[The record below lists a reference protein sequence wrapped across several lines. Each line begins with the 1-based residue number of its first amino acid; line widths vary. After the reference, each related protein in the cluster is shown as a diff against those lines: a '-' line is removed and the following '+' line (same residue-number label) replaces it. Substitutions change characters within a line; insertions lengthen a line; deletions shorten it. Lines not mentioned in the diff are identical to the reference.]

1 MITDEAPEAVWRAAL
16 AEGRFLLQRAQST
29 GTRCFPPRVMEPG
42 TGETD
47 LEWVEAMGTG
57 TVYSVTVIGRKPT
70 AAAYPVALIDLDEGT
85 RPMRR
90 DEGLAA
96 EDVRIAMKVT
106 ARVYEEDETPNIA
119 LDTVWSGDD

>member
-29 GTRCFPPRVMEPG
+29 GTRYFPPRVMEPG

-57 TVYSVTVIGRKPT
+57 TVYSVSVIGRKPP
-70 AAAYPVALIDLDEGT
+70 AAPYHVALIDLDEGP
-85 RPMRR
+85 RLMSRV
-90 DEGLAA
+90 EGMAA
-96 EDVRIAMKVT
+96 EDVRIGMKVK
-106 ARVYEEDETPNIA
+106 ARVAQEDETPI
-119 LDTVWSGDD
+119 LVFDPV